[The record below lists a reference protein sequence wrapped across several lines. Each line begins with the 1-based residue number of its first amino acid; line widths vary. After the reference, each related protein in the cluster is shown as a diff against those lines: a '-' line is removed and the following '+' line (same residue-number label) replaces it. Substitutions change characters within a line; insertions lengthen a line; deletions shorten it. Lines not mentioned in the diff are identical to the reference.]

1 VSTAARVPWS
11 GAAFLAYLGGITV
24 LLATGALLG
33 VLASEHGSGGFA
45 LLALLIL
52 AVSVVLSFGGL
63 IARHRLTAGLF
74 ALTTVLSFVV
84 FVGSLMSWIGW
95 LDDVNL
101 NFQGFDLARLFLAL
115 VLVVASAFALA
126 VFRFPL
132 LVLVLAAATYFFVT
146 DLISNG
152 GDWSAIV
159 SILVGLVLF
168 AAAVGVD
175 LGESSRYGL
184 WLHVVAG
191 VVVGGGLLWFF
202 HDGDV
207 DFVLVAIVALAYM
220 AIGDGLMRS
229 SWTVLGA
236 WGILQ
241 TAEHFAA
248 KWSTIGDVFFF
259 FLPFPFFPFQD
270 GSFDEQPAAHEWAGA
285 LVFVAAG
292 LVFVAIALMLAQ
304 RRRDTVPAA
313 ELI

>member
-1 VSTAARVPWS
+1 VSTAVRVPWS
-11 GAAFLAYLGGITV
+11 GVAFLAYLGGITV

-33 VLASEHGSGGFA
+33 VLASDHGAGGFA
-45 LLALLIL
+45 LLTLLVL
-52 AVSVVLSFGGL
+52 AVSLVLSFGGL
-63 IARHRLTAGLF
+63 IASHKLAAGLF

-101 NFQGFDLARLFLAL
+101 DFDGFDLARLFLVL
-115 VLVVASAFALA
+115 VAVVASAFALA
-126 VFRFPL
+126 IFRFPL
-132 LVLVLAAATYFFVT
+132 FVLVLATTTYFFVT

-159 SILVGLVLF
+159 SILVGLVIF

-191 VVVGGGLLWFF
+191 AVIGGGLLWFF
-202 HDGDV
+202 HDSDV
-207 DFVLVAIVALAYM
+207 DFILVAVIALAYM

-229 SWTVLGA
+229 SWIVLGA

-248 KWSTIGDVFFF
+248 KWSTIGDVLFF

-270 GSFDEQPAAHEWAGA
+270 GSFDEQPPAHEWAGA
-285 LVFVAAG
+285 LVFIAAG
-292 LVFVAIALMLAQ
+292 LVFVAIALVLAQ

>member
-1 VSTAARVPWS
+1 VSTAVRVPWS

-52 AVSVVLSFGGL
+52 AVSVLLSFGGL
-63 IARHRLTAGLF
+63 IARHRLAAGLF

-101 NFQGFDLARLFLAL
+101 DFQGFDLARLFLAL

-132 LVLVLAAATYFFVT
+132 LVLVLTAATYFFVT

-191 VVVGGGLLWFF
+191 VIVGGGLLWFF

-207 DFVLVAIVALAYM
+207 DFILVAIVALAYM

-285 LVFVAAG
+285 LVFIAAG